1 MNGIF
6 IVTKREQV
14 MNVKSQRD
22 PNLSYP
28 ACNIILRTA
37 DNAYGDAFLV
47 RLKGDQTKLPIN
59 EGDTVLAGISLY
71 CSEKDGKYFQNINVN
86 AIKKI

>member
-1 MNGIF
+1 MYGLF

-14 MNVKSQRD
+14 TNVKSQRD

-28 ACNIILRTA
+28 TCNIILRTA
-37 DNAYGDAFLV
+37 DTASGDAILA

-71 CSEKDGKYFQNINVN
+71 CS
-86 AIKKI
+86 

>member
-14 MNVKSQRD
+14 INVKSQKD
-22 PNLSYP
+22 PNSTYP

-37 DNAYGDAFLV
+37 DNAYGDA
-47 RLKGDQTKLPIN
+47 I
-59 EGDTVLAGISLY
+59 
-71 CSEKDGKYFQNINVN
+71 
-86 AIKKI
+86 

>member
-14 MNVKSQRD
+14 VNVKSQKD

-37 DNAYGDAFLV
+37 DNAYGDAILA

-59 EGDTVLAGISLY
+59 EGDTVLAVISLY
-71 CSEKDGKYFQNINVN
+71 CSEKEGKYFQNVNVN
-86 AIKKI
+86 AIKKV

>member
-14 MNVKSQRD
+14 INVKSQKD
-22 PNLSYP
+22 PNSTYP
-28 ACNIILRTA
+28 AYNIILRTA
-37 DNAYGDAFLV
+37 DNAYGDAILA

-71 CSEKDGKYFQNINVN
+71 CSEKEGKYFQNVNVN
-86 AIKKI
+86 AIRKV

>member
-14 MNVKSQRD
+14 MNVKSQKD

-37 DNAYGDAFLV
+37 DNAYGDAILA

-59 EGDTVLAGISLY
+59 EGDTVIAGISLY
-71 CSEKDGKYFQNINVN
+71 CSEKEGKYFQNVNVN
-86 AIKKI
+86 AIRKI

>member
-6 IVTKREQV
+6 IVTKREEV
-14 MNVKSQRD
+14 VDVKSVKN

-37 DNAYGDAFLV
+37 DNAYGDAFLA

-59 EGDTVLAGISLY
+59 AGDMVIAGISLY
-71 CSEKDGKYFQNINVN
+71 CTEKDGKYYQNINVN
-86 AIKKI
+86 AISKI

>member
-14 MNVKSQRD
+14 MNVKSQRA

-37 DNAYGDAFLV
+37 DTAYGDAILA

-59 EGDTVLAGISLY
+59 EGDSVIAGITLY
-71 CSEKDGKYFQNINVN
+71 CSE
-86 AIKKI
+86 